1 MYGIVRDGHQ
11 AALSG
16 VYHDSFALR
25 CRVNAS
31 DAIGRLRG
39 IPCLPGTVRE
49 IAVRPAARLLGAGDL
64 EVRVDEDVMPGV
76 RRLYMVD
83 DPWGNRV
90 ELLA

>member
-1 MYGIVRDGHQ
+1 MYGIVRDGRQ
-11 AALSG
+11 GALSG
-16 VYHDSFALR
+16 VYHDSFAVR

-31 DAIGRLRG
+31 DAIDRLRG

-49 IAVRPAARLLGAGDL
+49 IAGPPAARLLGAGDL
-64 EVRVDEDVMPGV
+64 EVRVDEDVIPGV
-76 RRLYMVD
+76 RRFYVD